1 MFQYKIDIDEQD
13 WLDKYGSEVVERL
26 LWENSKD
33 QYVDDYGKKRHHHIY
48 WATDNYEKEGVGFT
62 FFDEI
67 QIENI
72 TGKFHR
78 LIRPRADKSKE
89 EQLKRTRDKAE
100 VFTPSWVCNVQN
112 NLIDEAWF
120 GRTHVFNKADERT
133 HTWKAITEP
142 IVFPEDK
149 TWKDYVSDNRL
160 EVACGEAPYL
170 VSPYDTTTGEPI
182 ALSQRIGLLDR
193 KLRVVNENVEPN
205 EWIHWA
211 KVAVKS
217 TYGFEWQG
225 DNLLLARESILRS
238 IIEYYADFA
247 KTHNFNIQTLEHE
260 VLKQFAYIISWNI
273 FQMDG
278 IKMVLPNSCKESVV
292 NTTLQTSLFE
302 EPEVEFHKVPCMG
315 CEKNNVHAHTGIYA
329 KVADWAKD
337 NSDEPIEIITFH
349 SLIKK

>member
-13 WLDKYGSEVVERL
+13 WLDKYGNEVVERL
-26 LWENSKD
+26 LWDHSRD
-33 QYVDDYGKKRHHHIY
+33 QYIDEYGEKHHHIY
-48 WATDNYEKEGVGFT
+48 WATDNYEKEGSGFN

-72 TGKFHR
+72 TGNFHR

-89 EQLKRTRDKAE
+89 EQMKRTRDKAE

-120 GRTHVFNKADERT
+120 GKTHVFNKTDERT
-133 HTWKAITEP
+133 HTWKAIVEP
-142 IVFPEDK
+142 IVFPEGK

-193 KLRVVNENVEPN
+193 KLRVVNENVEPH
-205 EWIHWA
+205 EWIEWA
-211 KVAVKS
+211 KIAVKS

-225 DNLLLARESILRS
+225 DNLLLARESILRTV
-238 IIEYYADFA
+238 IEYYAVFA
-247 KTHNFNIQTLEHE
+247 DEHDLCPKILHKDILQT
-260 VLKQFAYIISWNI
+260 FAYIISWNI